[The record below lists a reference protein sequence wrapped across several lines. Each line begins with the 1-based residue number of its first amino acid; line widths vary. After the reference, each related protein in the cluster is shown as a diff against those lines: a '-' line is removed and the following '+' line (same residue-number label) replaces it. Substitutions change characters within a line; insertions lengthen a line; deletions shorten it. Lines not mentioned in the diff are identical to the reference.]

1 MLAAACLFKAH
12 FPGDP
17 RPAGGPAR
25 ETKGGELCARRGP
38 EGVPERGQVV
48 PGGGLTWNGSSEL
61 IVASYSGWVV
71 TSIALPSV
79 YRQYCR
85 RSSCL
90 PPPPT
95 HLPQLRPH
103 LGASNLKSSYIG
115 PSYRRQTPALDRTP
129 GSPPLEQRKGLPS
142 GDPGGT
148 GPSPF
153 VFWSVAGAAACGQQA
168 TAPAPRE
175 PGQRR
180 NSAEGIAAP
189 RGPEDEEA
197 EGTSA
202 LSTPAT
208 AIGAASCDTGA
219 PTPTVAPP
227 PQTGVH
233 GGQAAGVDG
242 AAHLNMASPPIR
254 WIWCCGAACF

>member
-1 MLAAACLFKAH
+1 ML
-12 FPGDP
+12 
-17 RPAGGPAR
+17 
-25 ETKGGELCARRGP
+25 
-38 EGVPERGQVV
+38 
-48 PGGGLTWNGSSEL
+48 SL
-61 IVASYSGWVV
+61 IF
-71 TSIALPSV
+71 LPSFT
-79 YRQYCR
+79 
-85 RSSCL
+85 
-90 PPPPT
+90 P

-115 PSYRRQTPALDRTP
+115 PSYRRQKPAHDGNSGNLA
-129 GSPPLEQRKGLPS
+129 LEQHQGLPS

>member
-1 MLAAACLFKAH
+1 M
-12 FPGDP
+12 
-17 RPAGGPAR
+17 
-25 ETKGGELCARRGP
+25 
-38 EGVPERGQVV
+38 PERGQVV

-71 TSIALPSV
+71 TSTSFSLLSMLSSIFLPSFT
-79 YRQYCR
+79 
-85 RSSCL
+85 
-90 PPPPT
+90 PN
-95 HLPQLRPH
+95 LPQLRPH

-115 PSYRRQTPALDRTP
+115 PSYRRQKPADDGTL
-129 GSPPLEQRKGLPS
+129 GSPPLEQRKGRPS

-168 TAPAPRE
+168 TTAAAPGE

-180 NSAEGIAAP
+180 NSEGIAAP
-189 RGPEDEEA
+189 RGPEDGIA

-208 AIGAASCDTGA
+208 ATAIVAASCDTGA
-219 PTPTVAPP
+219 PAPTVALP
-227 PQTGVH
+227 PQTGVR
-233 GGQAAGVDG
+233 GRQEAGVDG
-242 AAHLNMASPPIR
+242 AEHLEMSSPPIR